1 MPSFARSALLVDTHQ
16 PFPEPL
22 IPVTESG
29 EAETSDLQTAITALE
44 SSRRMHKIFRNR

>member
-16 PFPEPL
+16 PIPEPL

-29 EAETSDLQTAITALE
+29 EAETSDLQAAITAWK
-44 SSRRMHKIFRNR
+44 SSGRTDSFGP